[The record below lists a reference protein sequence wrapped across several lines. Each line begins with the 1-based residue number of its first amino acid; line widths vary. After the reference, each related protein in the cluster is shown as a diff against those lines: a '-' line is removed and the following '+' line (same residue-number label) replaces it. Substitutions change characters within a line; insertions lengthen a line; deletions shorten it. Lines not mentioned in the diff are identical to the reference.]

1 MPDEQEKIL
10 TQIRQSYQK
19 VFSTPEGKIVLKDLE
34 NRTGIHHSTFDV
46 DPYKSANLEGMRA
59 VTLFIRSMLKT
70 PLKEKK

>member
-19 VFSTPEGKIVLKDLE
+19 VFSTPEGQIVLKDLE